1 MKAQSIVI
9 LKAFTSEFRNI
20 LWLDLFYMKEEIME
34 TDMLVKCEYATST
47 TRDME
52 EDHIG
57 KKEFIY
63 QCRPSNTQRDGY
75 HTVKHTLFHF

>member
-52 EDHIG
+52 EDHI
-57 KKEFIY
+57 
-63 QCRPSNTQRDGY
+63 
-75 HTVKHTLFHF
+75 